1 MDKTAEELIAASE
14 HVLYEVHMLRDTA
27 IGIASETNPG
37 WMLHNAVTESFVVH
51 ARNLTHF
58 LFPVSPY
65 PTDILAEHFF
75 DTTERWESLRGT
87 LPKDLKNVRGRASKQ
102 MAHIT
107 YDRLKAVGDAKQ
119 WAYREIFDAIMAG
132 VEVFMRNANPEL
144 LHADW
149 DNA

>member
-1 MDKTAEELIAASE
+1 M
-14 HVLYEVHMLRDTA
+14 
-27 IGIASETNPG
+27 
-37 WMLHNAVTESFVVH
+37 
-51 ARNLTHF
+51 
-58 LFPVSPY
+58 
-65 PTDILAEHFF
+65 
-75 DTTERWESLRGT
+75 
-87 LPKDLKNVRGRASKQ
+87 PKDLKNVRGRASKQ

-132 VEVFMRNANPEL
+132 VEVFKRNANPEL